1 MGRLR
6 GGRGSLGMN
15 KQDSIRLKNLTK
27 EFAKGFEAL
36 KNVKKG
42 IVVFGS
48 ARAGP
53 NNFYYKKAE
62 ELSHKLTKKG
72 FSMITGAGK
81 GIMEAV
87 NKGAYNAGGLSV
99 GLNIKLPKVQE
110 RNKYVNHYIKFTH
123 FYARKVMFCKYSFA
137 TIIFPGG
144 YGTLDELFDLLAI
157 LQNQKIN
164 PRPLILVGK
173 KYYQGLYNWLINRVT
188 AENKISVKD
197 LSLFRI
203 IDDIDEIVEVV
214 EEEYD
219 SRSRKFFI

>member
-1 MGRLR
+1 
-6 GGRGSLGMN
+6 MN
-15 KQDSIRLKNLTK
+15 KQDNIRLKNLTQ

-48 ARAGP
+48 ARVSP

-62 ELSHKLTKKG
+62 ELSGKFTKKG

-99 GLNIKLPKVQE
+99 GLNIRLFRAQE
-110 RNKYVNHYIKFTH
+110 KNKYINHYIKFTH
-123 FYARKVMFCKYSFA
+123 FYTRKVMFCKYSFA

-144 YGTLDELFDLLAI
+144 YGTLDEFFDLLAI
-157 LQNQKIN
+157 LQNQKIR
-164 PRPLILVGK
+164 PRPLILVGE
-173 KYYQGLYNWLINRVT
+173 KYYGGLYSWLINKVT
-188 AENKISVKD
+188 VENNISLKD
-197 LSLFRI
+197 LNLFRI

-214 EEEYD
+214 EKEYD